1 MFPFAKAFVIGFAW
15 AVDLRRHDAA
25 EAGLRWL

>member
-1 MFPFAKAFVIGFAW
+1 MFSFAKAFVIGFAW

-25 EAGLRWL
+25 EAGPQ